1 MQATEY
7 LSQAIIIALDKQ
19 MKVQTT
25 FHVNTDL
32 IVIIS
37 FFILVANIVMWLPL
51 CVKHFGK
58 PYCLF
63 DVISAYDFY

>member
-37 FFILVANIVMWLPL
+37 FFILVANIVM
-51 CVKHFGK
+51 
-58 PYCLF
+58 
-63 DVISAYDFY
+63 